1 MAPSFARLIWT
12 PFGLLTAV
20 ANLLLEQGDELVGLA
35 PRLFEVVVGE
45 VAPPLSDLTSHFLPC
60 AFD

>member
-1 MAPSFARLIWT
+1 MIEFL
-12 PFGLLTAV
+12 FGLLTVV

-35 PRLFEVVVGE
+35 PRLFQAAECE
-45 VAPPLSDLTSHFLPC
+45 SAPPLSDLASYFHPC